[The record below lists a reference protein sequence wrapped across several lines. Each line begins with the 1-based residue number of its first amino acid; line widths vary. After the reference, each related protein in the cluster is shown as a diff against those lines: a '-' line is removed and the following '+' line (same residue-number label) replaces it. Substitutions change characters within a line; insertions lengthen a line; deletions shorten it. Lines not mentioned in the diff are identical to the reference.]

1 MEVKI
6 KMYCVLLFKN
16 ARGTTKLNVV
26 LEKNIDSLA
35 DISNN
40 IANII
45 NYLTRE
51 NDYNFTLSNT
61 IDTSSA
67 TLNETSFNSEFLE
80 EYYKTS
86 HTTTK

>member
-1 MEVKI
+1 
-6 KMYCVLLFKN
+6 MYCVLLFKN

-26 LEKNIDSLA
+26 LEKNIDGLA

>member
-1 MEVKI
+1 
-6 KMYCVLLFKN
+6 MYGVLLFKN

-26 LEKNIDSLA
+26 LEKNIDGLA

>member
-1 MEVKI
+1 
-6 KMYCVLLFKN
+6 MYGVLLFKN

-40 IANII
+40 VANII

-86 HTTTK
+86 HTTK

>member
-1 MEVKI
+1 
-6 KMYCVLLFKN
+6 MYGVLLFKN

-40 IANII
+40 VANII

-51 NDYNFTLSNT
+51 NGYNFTLSNT
-61 IDTSSA
+61 IDKSSA

>member
-1 MEVKI
+1 
-6 KMYCVLLFKN
+6 MYDVLLFKN

-40 IANII
+40 VANII

-51 NDYNFTLSNT
+51 NGYNFTLSNT

-80 EYYKTS
+80 EYHKTS

>member
-1 MEVKI
+1 
-6 KMYCVLLFKN
+6 MYNVILFKN

-40 IANII
+40 VANII

-61 IDTSSA
+61 IDTTSA

-80 EYYKTS
+80 EYNKIS

>member
-6 KMYCVLLFKN
+6 KMYGVLLFKN

-26 LEKNIDSLA
+26 LEKNIDGLA

>member
-1 MEVKI
+1 
-6 KMYCVLLFKN
+6 MYCVLLFKN

>member
-1 MEVKI
+1 
-6 KMYCVLLFKN
+6 MYNVILFKN

-40 IANII
+40 VANIV

-51 NDYNFTLSNT
+51 NGYNFTLSNT
-61 IDTSSA
+61 IDTTSA
-67 TLNETSFNSEFLE
+67 TLNETCFNSEFLE
-80 EYYKTS
+80 EYNKIS

>member
-1 MEVKI
+1 
-6 KMYCVLLFKN
+6 MYNVLLFKN

-35 DISNN
+35 DISINV
-40 IANII
+40 ANII

-51 NDYNFTLSNT
+51 NGYNFTLSNT
-61 IDTSSA
+61 IDTTSV

-80 EYYKTS
+80 EYRKST
-86 HTTTK
+86 HITK

>member
-1 MEVKI
+1 
-6 KMYCVLLFKN
+6 MYSVLLFKN

-40 IANII
+40 VANII
-45 NYLTRE
+45 NYLICE
-51 NDYNFTLSNT
+51 NGYNFTLSNT
-61 IDTSSA
+61 IDRSSA

-80 EYYKTS
+80 EYYKNS
-86 HTTTK
+86 HTTK

>member
-1 MEVKI
+1 
-6 KMYCVLLFKN
+6 MYNVILFKN

-40 IANII
+40 GANIV

-51 NDYNFTLSNT
+51 NGYNFTLSNT
-61 IDTSSA
+61 IDTTSA

-80 EYYKTS
+80 EYNKIS